1 MAIGILSAL
10 DGIQGEARPDDNSVV
25 PPIDRLAS
33 LPQALIMQMAQKGQI
48 PKTMVAPVLAK
59 KAENAQMGM
68 QMQAAMQ
75 RAQAGAVPPSTVIEK
90 VIAQNAAQEAAP
102 MNRSNVGVASA
113 PMRPDMYRRG
123 MAGGG
128 IVAFQTGGYNP
139 YTSEESYTS
148 FQDYVNKKKAA
159 GSLPADFDA
168 SAAINVEP
176 VRNEVGRIVDYNF
189 FGDGA
194 MNLNIRGVGDQ
205 NPDVEGTTVLPKS
218 GGSGVRNILTEGS
231 NGGDGVYGK
240 GTGGLG
246 GILTRKKQEK
256 LDALRKMYEQP
267 VPEVEKTDVENL
279 SKEQLD
285 ALSIETFGKPLGE
298 VQDVKKDDGVITV
311 SAEDYR
317 KRQAEKK
324 AAEEAAT
331 LPTIEEDAGLDNIS
345 AAEGKIQTEAI
356 VKKLKEDQKGNK
368 NKPAEP
374 KEFVGLSGDDVAML
388 GLQFGLELLGTDQQN
403 FFTAI
408 GKAGK
413 PALKTALALQ
423 QEKKKQAFTKSEREA
438 GQKFQLELQD
448 KKQAGDKEIQ
458 ELANNA
464 PTKIQKIARDLAK
477 MKRKNGIPNFTDLFN
492 ASKIVGANATTESA
506 IIAVAGKGVESG
518 LSAYEKLIQPGGALR
533 NIQLLAVGR
542 TAKVSEGERQI
553 VLNAKAQLAQ
563 QRGVSADSVSDQD
576 AAQYVLD
583 QQRKKMASK
592 GMAAAGVAEDT
603 FGRIVEERFPKG
615 NRVQFSDL

>member
-59 KAENAQMGM
+59 KAENAQLGM

-75 RAQAGAVPPSTVIEK
+75 KAQAGAVPPSTVIEK

-113 PMRPDMYRRG
+113 PMGPDMYRRG

-128 IVAFQTGGYNP
+128 IVAFAP
-139 YTSEESYTS
+139 
-148 FQDYVNKKKAA
+148 
-159 GSLPADFDA
+159 
-168 SAAINVEP
+168 
-176 VRNEVGRIVDYNF
+176 
-189 FGDGA
+189 
-194 MNLNIRGVGDQ
+194 
-205 NPDVEGTTVLPKS
+205 
-218 GGSGVRNILTEGS
+218 
-231 NGGDGVYGK
+231 
-240 GTGGLG
+240 GGLYDQERFSPPASFSSSLAQQEG
-246 GILTRKKQEK
+246 GMSRA
-256 LDALRKMYEQP
+256 DALKLKEKYEA
-267 VPEVEKTDVENL
+267 VMSAD
-279 SKEQLD
+279 
-285 ALSIETFGKPLGE
+285 
-298 VQDVKKDDGVITV
+298 
-311 SAEDYR
+311 SAEDYVEYRDALRALGIEPKPR
-317 KRQAEKK
+317 KPYNTTQPKDGSLLIESRGIGRYDFDEDVPSGIGSIFSDEGQAELDAYRKSLEAPRPDRTSSTETDLDAAYEEVFGKK
-324 AAEEAAT
+324 QPLRTEDVKTDKVEEVVAS
-331 LPTIEEDAGLDNIS
+331 PTIEDAGLDNIS
-345 AAEGKIQTEAI
+345 AAEGKIQTKAI
-356 VKKLKEDQKGNK
+356 VKEIKQDQKGNK

-374 KEFVGLSGDDVAML
+374 KEFIGLSGDDVAML
-388 GLQFGLELLGTDQQN
+388 GLQFGLELLGTKQQN

-408 GKAGK
+408 GDAGK

-448 KKQAGDKEIQ
+448 KKQAGAKEIQ
-458 ELANNA
+458 ELANKA
-464 PTKIQKIARDLAK
+464 PTKTQKIAMTLAK
-477 MKRKNGIPNFTDLFN
+477 IRGRKEPNFTDLFD
-492 ASKIVGANATTESA
+492 ASKIQGSNATTEAA

-592 GMAAAGVAEDT
+592 GMTAAGVAEDT

>member
-59 KAENAQMGM
+59 KAENAQLGM

-75 RAQAGAVPPSTVIEK
+75 KAQAGAVPPSTVIEK

-128 IVAFQTGGYNP
+128 IVAFAPGGLYDQERFNP
-139 YTSEESYTS
+139 PAS
-148 FQDYVNKKKAA
+148 FSRSLAQQEGGMSRADALEIRKKYEAVMPTDVAEDYVEYRDA
-159 GSLPADFDA
+159 GKVLG
-168 SAAINVEP
+168 IEP
-176 VRNEVGRIVDYNF
+176 KSRKTYSPNQPK
-189 FGDGA
+189 DGA
-194 MNLNIRGVGDQ
+194 LTI
-205 NPDVEGTTVLPKS
+205 E
-218 GGSGVRNILTEGS
+218 GSGMGRYTFDEDAPS
-231 NGGDGVYGK
+231 
-240 GTGGLG
+240 
-246 GILTRKKQEK
+246 GISSIFSDEAQAEN
-256 LDALRKMYEQP
+256 DALRKILEAPRPDQTSSTETDLDAAYEEVFGKKQP
-267 VPEVEKTDVENL
+267 LRTEDVKTDKVE
-279 SKEQLD
+279 
-285 ALSIETFGKPLGE
+285 E
-298 VQDVKKDDGVITV
+298 VV
-311 SAEDYR
+311 
-317 KRQAEKK
+317 
-324 AAEEAAT
+324 AT
-331 LPTIEEDAGLDNIS
+331 PTIEKDAGLDNIS

-356 VKKLKEDQKGNK
+356 VKKLEGDQKGNK

-388 GLQFGLELLGTDQQN
+388 GLQFGLELLGTKQQN

-408 GKAGK
+408 GDAGK

-448 KKQAGDKEIQ
+448 KKQAGAKEIQ
-458 ELANNA
+458 ELANKA
-464 PTKIQKIARDLAK
+464 PTKTQKIAMTLAK
-477 MKRKNGIPNFTDLFN
+477 IRGRKEPNFTDLFD
-492 ASKIVGANATTESA
+492 ASKIQGSNATTEAA

-542 TAKVSEGERQI
+542 TAKVSEAERQT

-592 GMAAAGVAEDT
+592 GMTAAGVAEDT

>member
-59 KAENAQMGM
+59 KAENAQLGM

-75 RAQAGAVPPSTVIEK
+75 KAQAGAVPPSTVIEK

-113 PMRPDMYRRG
+113 PMGPDMYRRG

-128 IVAFQTGGYNP
+128 IVAFAPGGLYDQERFSP
-139 YTSEESYTS
+139 PAS
-148 FQDYVNKKKAA
+148 FSSSLAQQEGGMSRADALKLKEKYEAVMSPDSAQDYV
-159 GSLPADFDA
+159 
-168 SAAINVEP
+168 EY
-176 VRNEVGRIVDYNF
+176 R
-189 FGDGA
+189 
-194 MNLNIRGVGDQ
+194 
-205 NPDVEGTTVLPKS
+205 
-218 GGSGVRNILTEGS
+218 
-231 NGGDGVYGK
+231 
-240 GTGGLG
+240 
-246 GILTRKKQEK
+246 
-256 LDALRKMYEQP
+256 DALRALGIEPKPRKPYNTTQPKDGSLLIESRGIGRYDFDEDVPSGIGSIFSDEGQAELDAYRKSLETPRPDRTSSTETDLDAAYEEVFGKKQP
-267 VPEVEKTDVENL
+267 LRTEDVKTDKVE
-279 SKEQLD
+279 
-285 ALSIETFGKPLGE
+285 E
-298 VQDVKKDDGVITV
+298 VVA
-311 SAEDYR
+311 S
-317 KRQAEKK
+317 
-324 AAEEAAT
+324 
-331 LPTIEEDAGLDNIS
+331 PTIEDAGLDNIS
-345 AAEGKIQTEAI
+345 AAEGKIQTKAI
-356 VKKLKEDQKGNK
+356 VKEIKQDQKGNK

-374 KEFVGLSGDDVAML
+374 KEFIGLSGDDVAML
-388 GLQFGLELLGTDQQN
+388 GLQFGLELLGTKQQN

-408 GKAGK
+408 GDAGK

-448 KKQAGDKEIQ
+448 KKQAGAKEIQ
-458 ELANNA
+458 ELANKA
-464 PTKIQKIARDLAK
+464 PTKTQKIAMTLAK
-477 MKRKNGIPNFTDLFN
+477 IRGRKEPNFTDLFD
-492 ASKIVGANATTESA
+492 ASKIQGSNATTEAA

-592 GMAAAGVAEDT
+592 GMTAAGVAEDT

>member
-75 RAQAGAVPPSTVIEK
+75 KAQAGAVPPSTVIEK

-128 IVAFQTGGYNP
+128 IVAFAP
-139 YTSEESYTS
+139 
-148 FQDYVNKKKAA
+148 
-159 GSLPADFDA
+159 
-168 SAAINVEP
+168 
-176 VRNEVGRIVDYNF
+176 
-189 FGDGA
+189 
-194 MNLNIRGVGDQ
+194 
-205 NPDVEGTTVLPKS
+205 
-218 GGSGVRNILTEGS
+218 
-231 NGGDGVYGK
+231 
-240 GTGGLG
+240 GGLYDQERFSPPASFSRSLAQQEG
-246 GILTRKKQEK
+246 GMSRADALEIRKK
-256 LDALRKMYEQP
+256 YEAVMP
-267 VPEVEKTDVENL
+267 TDV
-279 SKEQLD
+279 
-285 ALSIETFGKPLGE
+285 
-298 VQDVKKDDGVITV
+298 
-311 SAEDYR
+311 AEDYVEYRDALKALGIEPKPR
-317 KRQAEKK
+317 KTYNTTQPKDGSLIIEGSGMGRYDFDEDAPSGISSIFSDEGQAELDAYRKSLEAPRPDRTSSTETDLDAAYEEVFGKK
-324 AAEEAAT
+324 QPLRTEDVKTDKVEEVVAT
-331 LPTIEEDAGLDNIS
+331 PTIEEDAGLDNIS

-356 VKKLKEDQKGNK
+356 VKKIKQDQKGNK

-448 KKQAGDKEIQ
+448 KKQAGAEKIAEIQ
-458 ELANNA
+458 ANA
-464 PTKIQKIARDLAK
+464 PDKIQKIAMNFAK
-477 MKRKNGIPNFTDLFN
+477 LRKREGKPNFTDFFD
-492 ASKIVGANATTESA
+492 ASKVTGAGASVDA
-506 IIAVAGKGVESG
+506 ALVALAAKGVEAGTDS
-518 LSAYEKLIQPGGALR
+518 YTELIGPGGVLYGLER
-533 NIQLLAVGR
+533 VRIG
-542 TAKVSEGERQI
+542 TAKAKKLPPSIQEMIKDTKQTLAQQQNVSPDSISDSQAAAVILNQIRRREVSEGLR
-553 VLNAKAQLAQ
+553 
-563 QRGVSADSVSDQD
+563 
-576 AAQYVLD
+576 
-583 QQRKKMASK
+583 
-592 GMAAAGVAEDT
+592 AAGTDRSTVT
-603 FGRIVEERFPKG
+603 RMVEERFPSG
-615 NRVQFSDL
+615 NILDFSDLK